1 MKTCVAVRSG
11 GSVSV
16 HRHCQAKNS
25 RRRKQSSY
33 DIWVTSAVG
42 HGFRWYVR
50 GLLEILGFRQRLG
63 NNIGVADGFGR
74 KFCGA
79 EVAVR
84 MVRRAAE
91 VGSSIFWA
99 RRIIAGLVM
108 LVGRPGRNF
117 GWRRRLSG
125 SFGVSQAFERR
136 CNELGANHG

>member
-1 MKTCVAVRSG
+1 M
-11 GSVSV
+11 

-91 VGSSIFWA
+91 VGSSIFLGQTHN
-99 RRIIAGLVM
+99 RRIGYVSWPARQKFRVAETLERIFWSIA
-108 LVGRPGRNF
+108 
-117 GWRRRLSG
+117 
-125 SFGVSQAFERR
+125 SF
-136 CNELGANHG
+136 